1 VTAPLVKS
9 IDQIAAELQGYDP
22 QSLPAADVARFL
34 SLLVT
39 PVTGRVQLPLF
50 EALGR
55 VLAEDVI
62 SPFDVPPHDNS
73 AMDGYAFDGAALAAD
88 AALQLKVVGTALAGK
103 AWQGTVKPGEC
114 VKIMT
119 GAIMPA
125 GLDTVVPQEFV
136 TVQGDSI
143 TLPPKLLKPGDN
155 RRLRGEDLMQGRAAL
170 SKGELLTPARLGLV
184 ASLGMKSVSTLRPLR
199 VAYFSTG
206 DEILSLGEPPREGAV
221 YDSNRYTV
229 FGMLKRMGCEVI
241 DMGVVRDDRALLE
254 AAFSSAAAQADAII
268 TSGGVSVG
276 EADYTK
282 AMMKK
287 LGDVAFWRVAM
298 RPGRPMAVGRILQ
311 AKSGSS
317 PRPAGTT
324 SSQINSDSVSADVR
338 RERPPQGET
347 APAPGTRGS
356 ESPEAHEVGSVGAVL
371 FGLPGNPVAVM
382 VTFLAFVRPAL
393 LQMMGCTAS
402 VPPLLRARSLEA
414 MRKKPGRTEYQRGTV
429 SSAADGTLQVK
440 TTGNQGSGVLS
451 SMAQANGLIVLHH
464 GQGNV
469 AAGEDVDVMMFDGNI

>member
-1 VTAPLVKS
+1 MKS

-22 QSLPAADVARFL
+22 QALPAADVARFL
-34 SLLVT
+34 SLLVA
-39 PVTGRVQLPLF
+39 PVTDRLELPLF

-55 VLAEDVI
+55 VLADDVV

-73 AMDGYAFDGAALAAD
+73 AMDGYAFDGAALAAGSEV
-88 AALQLKVVGTALAGK
+88 QLKVAGTALAGK
-103 AWQGTVKPGEC
+103 AWQGKVAPGEC
-114 VKIMT
+114 LKIMT
-119 GAIMPA
+119 GAILPA

-143 TLPPKLLKPGDN
+143 TVPPKLLQPGDN

-170 SKGELLTPARLGLV
+170 SKGELLTPARLGLA
-184 ASLGMKSVSTLRPLR
+184 ASLGMKTVSTLRPLR

-229 FGMLKRMGCEVI
+229 FGMLRRMGCEVI
-241 DMGVVRDDRALLE
+241 DMGVVRDEPALLE
-254 AAFSSAAAQADAII
+254 AAFTSAAAQADAII

-311 AKSGSS
+311 AKTASS
-317 PRPAGTT
+317 PRTPDTG
-324 SSQINSDSVSADVR
+324 SSQNHSK
-338 RERPPQGET
+338 PN
-347 APAPGTRGS
+347 
-356 ESPEAHEVGSVGAVL
+356 GAIL

-393 LQMMGCTAS
+393 LQMMGSTAAA
-402 VPPLLRARSLEA
+402 PPLLKARSLEA

-451 SMAQANGLIVLHH
+451 SMAEANGLIVLHH

-469 AAGEDVDVMMFDGNI
+469 AAGEDVDVMMFEGVI